1 MEEENATN
9 EDKTDVCVVLWEH
22 LSEAVG
28 PIWSQ
33 LQEQKFIKEGD
44 AFQQQLL
51 KIWQQD
57 LQCTLAKKG
66 LGEGTLLG

>member
-1 MEEENATN
+1 MEEEDATN
-9 EDKTDVCVVLWEH
+9 EDKTDAYFVLWEH
-22 LSEAVG
+22 LSEAVE

-44 AFQQQLL
+44 ALLQQLL

-57 LQCTLAKKG
+57 LVHCSG
-66 LGEGTLLG
+66 PFTLLGKQSFQ